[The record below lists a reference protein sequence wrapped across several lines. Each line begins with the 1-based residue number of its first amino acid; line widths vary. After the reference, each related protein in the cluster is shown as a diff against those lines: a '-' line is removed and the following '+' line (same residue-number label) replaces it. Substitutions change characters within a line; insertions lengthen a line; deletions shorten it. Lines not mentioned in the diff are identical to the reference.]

1 MDETLPSIDAAKAL
15 AKRLRLKLQ
24 EQGTIIG
31 HGQSLELV
39 AHQHGFRDW
48 NTFRAAIG
56 DRQPEN
62 WKPGGR
68 VRGAYLSHPF
78 SAEIIAVEALQPGWF
93 RLTLDLDEPVDVVRF
108 RSFSNLRRR
117 VTGVIGP
124 AGRSREKTSDGFPHL
139 IVEAP

>member
-1 MDETLPSIDAAKAL
+1 MDEILSSIEAAKAQ
-15 AKRLRLKLQ
+15 AKRLRLKLR
-24 EQGTIIG
+24 EQGTTIG

-56 DRQPEN
+56 DHQPVN
-62 WKPGGR
+62 WKPGDR

-78 SAEIIAVEALQPGWF
+78 LAEIITVETLQAGWF
-93 RLTLDLDEPVDVVRF
+93 RLTLELDKPVDVVRF
-108 RSFSNLRRR
+108 EDFSNLRKR

-124 AGRSREKTSDGFPHL
+124 AGRSKEKTSDGFPHL
-139 IVEAP
+139 IVEAL